1 MPSLEETLKGSRAYK
16 RLYRRGGL
24 DEDDSQSQ
32 AGLSVASSDKG
43 CDWSMLS
50 DMSLGDLSISDL
62 AVIELPIY
70 TSDLYDPEPYRTA
83 SRRGTSSKRR
93 YEWSSKSR
101 IHNAIS
107 GGNDFVVRTLLGLG
121 FDIEERDGKGQTPLL
136 HAIRRENEVIVGLLL
151 EKGANL
157 EAQDADGR
165 TPLAAAV
172 RRELET
178 IVRLLLD
185 KGPNLETPDAKG
197 LTALWHALLG
207 NNAAIVAL
215 LLEKGAD
222 RETKNAEGLT
232 PHPRSTTNST
242 LLIHDAIEHGH
253 EEVIRLLLTLDAD
266 VEQRDTQGHTPL
278 AHAAIRNHEAI
289 ATLLLQQG
297 ANREAAI
304 GTLAGSTTTLENPLR
319 AAIIAGNEIFLRQL
333 LAVGADVEQRDKQG
347 LTPLALAVLRND
359 ERSVKL
365 LLEKGASSNHL
376 REIGSTRDLKGKIHT
391 AIEAGNE
398 NVVRLLLVMGVDVEE
413 RTEDRLRHTPL
424 LWACST
430 GKSAIAKILVAQG
443 ADVKACS
450 EQGWTVLHEAV
461 WHDDASLLTFFLDN
475 GALDVIDVAENAE
488 DAGNTPLHRAAY
500 FDSGLPLAQ
509 ILVERGAR
517 LNIKNKAGRTPYEN
531 ALFGESRNVAKYLW
545 SQLEPNERALLKPP
559 PSH

>member
-1 MPSLEETLKGSRAYK
+1 MPSLEESLKGSRAYK

-32 AGLSVASSDKG
+32 AGFSVASSDKG

-62 AVIELPIY
+62 AVLELPIY

-83 SRRGTSSKRR
+83 SRRGARSNRR
-93 YEWSSKSR
+93 FKWSSKSR

-121 FDIEERDGKGQTPLL
+121 SDIEERDGKGQTPLL
-136 HAIRRENEVIVGLLL
+136 HAIRRENEVIVRELL

-157 EAQDADGR
+157 EAQDAEGR

-172 RRELET
+172 RRELKA

-185 KGPNLETPDAKG
+185 KGANLETPDAKG
-197 LTALWHALLG
+197 LTPLWHALLG
-207 NNAAIVAL
+207 NNATIVAL

-222 RETKNAEGLT
+222 HETKNPKGLS
-232 PHPRSTTNST
+232 PHLRSTTNST

-266 VEQRDTQGHTPL
+266 VEQRDTQG
-278 AHAAIRNHEAI
+278 
-289 ATLLLQQG
+289 
-297 ANREAAI
+297 
-304 GTLAGSTTTLENPLR
+304 
-319 AAIIAGNEIFLRQL
+319 
-333 LAVGADVEQRDKQG
+333 

-359 ERSVKL
+359 ELSVKL
-365 LLEKGASSNHL
+365 LLEKGVSSNSL
-376 REIGSTRDLKGKIHT
+376 RVIGSTRDLKGKIHT
-391 AIEAGNE
+391 AINAGNE
-398 NVVRLLLVMGVDVEE
+398 NVVRLLLVMGVDIEE
-413 RTEDRLRHTPL
+413 RRESGWRMTPL
-424 LWACST
+424 LNACHF
-430 GKSAIAKILVAQG
+430 GKSEIAKILVALG
-443 ADVKACS
+443 ADVKACD
-450 EQGWTVLHEAV
+450 EQGSTVLHLAV
-461 WHDDASLLTFFLDN
+461 WRDNASLLTFFLDN
-475 GALDVIDVAENAE
+475 GALEVIDATNN
-488 DAGNTPLHRAAY
+488 DGDTPLHRAAY

-531 ALFGESRNVAKYLW
+531 ALSWESRNVAKRYLW